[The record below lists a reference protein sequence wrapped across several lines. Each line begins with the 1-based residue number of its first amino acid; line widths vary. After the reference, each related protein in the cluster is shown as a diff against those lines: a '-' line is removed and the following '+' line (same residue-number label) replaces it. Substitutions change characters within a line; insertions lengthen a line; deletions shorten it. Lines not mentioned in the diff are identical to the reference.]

1 MVLLHENKK
10 KERARSGLSR
20 PKSQII
26 QPRSR
31 PVSGVRTNAETS
43 GKIGISKNN
52 SMKYLQRFRD
62 KELAKQKEL
71 SENIEKNKIDEEY
84 GMLVKMSELNA
95 INKDR
100 DNNIAYRAYKT
111 AEGLIKVKIF
121 NLNKLQ
127 K

>member
-1 MVLLHENKK
+1 M
-10 KERARSGLSR
+10 
-20 PKSQII
+20 
-26 QPRSR
+26 
-31 PVSGVRTNAETS
+31 
-43 GKIGISKNN
+43 
-52 SMKYLQRFRD
+52 
-62 KELAKQKEL
+62 